1 MADVQTIFSN
11 AFLKNRSD
19 LFVAAGVVIAVMMF
33 IIPLPAFILD
43 ALMAL
48 NLVLSLVIVLIV
60 LYSQKALDF
69 AIFPTILLVETVF
82 GLALNVSSTRLILA
96 QGAAFDGRIV
106 RAFARFVVGSE
117 GTVGLVIGFIIFV
130 IIIAVQ
136 VIVITKGA
144 TRVAEVAAR
153 FTLDALPGKQM
164 AIEAEM
170 NSGSISEEEAS
181 RRKMELEQ
189 EVDFYG
195 AMDGA
200 AKFVQGNVRAGILIT
215 VLNIIG
221 GMVVGITLRGET
233 LDVALNTYI
242 SLTIGDGLVSQFPA
256 LLVSTA
262 TGIIVT
268 RAISDGS
275 FGQDF
280 TTQFG
285 RQSRVYWI
293 AAGFLI
299 MLSFL
304 PGFPW
309 YVLLPMAGLSSFLA
323 YRLSQRQIVEE
334 RQATEAEAASKA
346 TEAPAEMSPVAPLDP
361 ISLELGYALIPLVDK
376 DQGAELLDRVTRIR
390 RETALDLGLVVPRIR
405 IIDNMRLEP
414 SEYSFKIR
422 GVEVGRGSIRMG
434 HYLCINPGNAR
445 EDIPGEKTT
454 DPAFG
459 LPALWITEDHR
470 EEAERSGY
478 TVVDSPSII
487 ATHLTEIIKR
497 HAADILGRQ
506 DVRSMLDT
514 LRRDYPAVVDDVQ
527 NSLSVGEIQKV
538 LQGLLREQV
547 SIRNLVTI
555 LETLADYAG
564 VTKDNAFLIEKV
576 RQALGRQICQ
586 QYADD
591 DDTIRVM
598 TIDPQFEHRIIESR
612 VETTGG
618 VVPGLEPAVQ
628 RRWINALTNAVR
640 SVQEQGHLPV
650 VLCSEAA
657 RPLVK
662 ASATREIPDLVV
674 LSVQEIVSDV
684 RVESVGEIQVEGER

>member
-1 MADVQTIFSN
+1 MADAQTIFSN
-11 AFLKNRSD
+11 AFLKQRSD
-19 LFVAAGVVIAVMMF
+19 IFVAVGVVAAVMMF
-33 IIPLPAFILD
+33 IIPLPAFVLD

-60 LYSQKALDF
+60 LYSQRALDF
-69 AIFPTILLVETVF
+69 AIFPTILLVETVY

-96 QGAAFDGRIV
+96 QGAEFDGRIV
-106 RAFARFVVGSE
+106 RAFARFVVGSA
-117 GTVGLVIGFIIFV
+117 GTVGLVIGFIIFI

-170 NSGSISEEEAS
+170 NSGSITEEEAS

-221 GMVVGITLRGET
+221 GMIVGMTLRGET

-242 SLTIGDGLVSQFPA
+242 SLTIGDGLVTQFPA

-262 TGIIVT
+262 TGLIVT

-280 TTQFG
+280 TKQFG
-285 RQSRVYWI
+285 RQARVYWI
-293 AAGFLI
+293 AAVFLV

-309 YVLLPMAGLSSFLA
+309 YVLLPMAALSAFLA
-323 YRLSQRQIVEE
+323 YRLSQRDVVSE
-334 RQATEAEAASKA
+334 REATEAEAATKA
-346 TEAPAEMSPVAPLDP
+346 AEAPTEMSPVAPLDP

-459 LPALWITEDHR
+459 LPALWITEEHR
-470 EEAERSGY
+470 EEAERAGY

-497 HAADILGRQ
+497 HAAEILGRQ
-506 DVRSMLDT
+506 DTRAMLDT
-514 LRRDYPAVVDDVQ
+514 LRRDYPAVVEDVQ

-538 LQGLLREQV
+538 LQGLLKEQV

-564 VTKDNAFLIEKV
+564 VTKDISFLIEKV
-576 RQALGRQICQ
+576 RQALARQICR
-586 QYADD
+586 QYADE
-591 DDTIRVM
+591 DDTIRVI
-598 TIDPQFEHRIIESR
+598 TIEPSLEHRIIESR
-612 VETTGG
+612 VETADG
-618 VVPGLEPAVQ
+618 VVPGLEPGVL
-628 RRWINALTNAVR
+628 RRWINALSNTVR
-640 SVQEQGHLPV
+640 SVQEQGNLPI

-662 ASATREIPDLVV
+662 ASAAREIPDLVV
-674 LSVQEIVSDV
+674 LSVQEMVPEI
-684 RVESVGEIQVEGER
+684 RVEGVGEIRVDTEE